1 MSKREFKLENEYRFN
16 RGGPLRWIMSHQL
29 RYAWFPLLAI
39 AAAAL
44 NNFFYSSI
52 QVYVGRGF
60 DVIST
65 PGWQLPALFS
75 LALVI
80 AGSAVGQGLTG
91 LTRNYAVEFLA
102 QRVERDARDE
112 LYVSLLGKSQTFHG
126 RQRIGDVMARAT
138 NDVHTL
144 NLMFSP
150 GVMLLTD
157 SAMAVVVPIVLIAR
171 LRSVTSL
178 ARSTPA

>member
-60 DVIST
+60 DVI
-65 PGWQLPALFS
+65 
-75 LALVI
+75 
-80 AGSAVGQGLTG
+80 
-91 LTRNYAVEFLA
+91 
-102 QRVERDARDE
+102 
-112 LYVSLLGKSQTFHG
+112 
-126 RQRIGDVMARAT
+126 
-138 NDVHTL
+138 
-144 NLMFSP
+144 
-150 GVMLLTD
+150 
-157 SAMAVVVPIVLIAR
+157 
-171 LRSVTSL
+171 
-178 ARSTPA
+178 